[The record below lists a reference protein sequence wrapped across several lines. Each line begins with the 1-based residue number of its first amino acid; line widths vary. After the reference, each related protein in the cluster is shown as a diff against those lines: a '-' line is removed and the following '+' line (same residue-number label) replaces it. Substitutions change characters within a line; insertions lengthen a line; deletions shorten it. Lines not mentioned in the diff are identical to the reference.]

1 MNSVALMIIN
11 DFSLFR
17 RCRREIQV
25 ISLHVVVFSK
35 NSSSLLLS
43 LDMSTRDRFKI
54 INDIFDMIP
63 ENDEDIQF
71 DQHGILKI
79 TKLSISN
86 DDLPTMR
93 ISNADWF
100 RFDCPGV
107 QKKKHFFFLF
117 SRRTKKISGANQRI
131 STDLLF
137 FSHLFIE
144 RFRFHHSSFDVSLA
158 VVL

>member
-1 MNSVALMIIN
+1 MIIN

-93 ISNADWF
+93 ISNAD
-100 RFDCPGV
+100 
-107 QKKKHFFFLF
+107 
-117 SRRTKKISGANQRI
+117 
-131 STDLLF
+131 
-137 FSHLFIE
+137 
-144 RFRFHHSSFDVSLA
+144 
-158 VVL
+158 